1 MTDTR
6 TPRSDERDLHAPTA
20 SDQAV
25 AWMAR
30 QLRWEQTLAALRT
43 GREVERTPATSR
55 KAA

>member
-6 TPRSDERDLHAPTA
+6 SPRTDERDSHAPSA
-20 SDQAV
+20 SAQAV

-30 QLRWEQTLAALRT
+30 QLRWEETLAALRT
-43 GREVERTPATSR
+43 GRTSETSR

>member
-6 TPRSDERDLHAPTA
+6 TPRTNERDSHAPSA
-20 SDQAV
+20 SAQAV

-30 QLRWEQTLAALRT
+30 QLRWEETLAALRT
-43 GREVERTPATSR
+43 GRTSETSR